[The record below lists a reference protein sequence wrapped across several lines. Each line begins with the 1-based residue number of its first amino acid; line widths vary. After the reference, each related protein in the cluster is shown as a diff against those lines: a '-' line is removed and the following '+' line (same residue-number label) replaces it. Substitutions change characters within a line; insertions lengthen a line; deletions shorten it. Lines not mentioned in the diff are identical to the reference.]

1 MVCAEASSAWLSIS
15 IKPNLMRGDA
25 SMAFMKSAVVATL
38 AVATA
43 LASASVAEARN
54 GRKAGYF
61 IAGAAA
67 TAIVLSAVKADE
79 CKKYKRA
86 YKRTG
91 NPKYLDRYYACI

>member
-1 MVCAEASSAWLSIS
+1 
-15 IKPNLMRGDA
+15 
-25 SMAFMKSAVVATL
+25 MAFMKSAVVAAL

-43 LASASVAEARN
+43 LGSVSVAEAKN

-61 IAGAAA
+61 VAGAVA
-67 TAIVLSAVKADE
+67 TAVVLSAVKADE

-91 NPKYLDRYYACI
+91 NPKYLYRYYACI